1 MSSEALCPTTSIQL
15 LAKRWNK
22 EMRLPSQAGDRSGE
36 QIARARAVRE
46 HLRLM
51 TGTDPVQYVR
61 KSVHLVHPKLAGAPL
76 GSLAVRIPTS
86 KTVDGTYNVRIS
98 VQGRTPSGCAFVR
111 VGFES
116 IHVS

>member
-1 MSSEALCPTTSIQL
+1 
-15 LAKRWNK
+15 
-22 EMRLPSQAGDRSGE
+22 
-36 QIARARAVRE
+36 
-46 HLRLM
+46 M

-61 KSVHLVHPKLAGAPL
+61 MSVHLVHPKLAGAPL